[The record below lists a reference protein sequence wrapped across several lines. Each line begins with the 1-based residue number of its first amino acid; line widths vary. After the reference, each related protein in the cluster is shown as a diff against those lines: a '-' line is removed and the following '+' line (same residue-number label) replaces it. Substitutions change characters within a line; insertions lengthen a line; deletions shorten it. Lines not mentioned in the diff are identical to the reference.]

1 MDDILQK
8 FSTAISE
15 AGLNFPA
22 SSIIS
27 DGAIHRFKQI
37 GDKGE
42 PCWYVLHITS
52 NGLTYGAFGCF
63 KRNIKGTW
71 CAKDNN
77 KLSLEEKKRLDESYK
92 EIKKQIESEKKTY
105 YLKGVQ
111 NATEIWN
118 KASIASDNHKYLLKK
133 KVKNYGLRL
142 DVNGDLI
149 IPLLDN
155 KNNLHGLQFIKPDGA
170 KKFLSGTDKKGHYF
184 SIRGDTDKT
193 FIVEGYA
200 TAATVYEATGYTVII
215 AFDAY
220 NLLPVAQ
227 VISKKYPSS
236 QIIIASDNDAYSKHN
251 IGVEKATEAARS
263 INAKLAIPQFKSTE
277 TKPTDFND
285 LAQLESLAE
294 VKRQLDNADYVKNEE
309 EQKHKPTQAEKLL
322 NLVENIELFCDKQDV
337 AYASFEN
344 KGHRETWVIESSK
357 FQDWLSACYWKK
369 YNKVPNRSTLQDVLN
384 VISGRARFDNSCQ
397 NVYLRVANVGNAIY
411 IDLGNKNWEVIE
423 VTANGWNIIKNS
435 PVKFK
440 RTKNMLDL
448 PIPEKGADINGLWR
462 FLNIPKQSQKLIL
475 AFLLECFRSDT
486 PFIILVLHGLQG
498 SAKSITQTV
507 IRRLIDPSTCNLRSA
522 PKKSEDL
529 LITAANNWIVSLD
542 NISHLSASQQDELCS
557 ISTGGGYS
565 TRTLFTT
572 GDESVL
578 DIKRPVIMN
587 GIDNFV
593 TAQDS
598 IDRSIIIELP
608 IITDNSRK
616 TEAEIYKEFEQEYP
630 KLFGALLDALVATL
644 KELPNVKLASKPR
657 MADFAMLGTALERAQ
672 NWESG
677 LFLKEYEANRK
688 ENILAAMEHS
698 PVVLAIIE
706 FMQIR
711 QRYEGTYGE
720 LYKILSDYKS
730 AACGWPQSSRGLANQ
745 IKRHIYA
752 LKLVDLDI
760 KFGNRQKDGY
770 YIYIYKVENKVHQV
784 HQVHQPS
791 NSNGSGGELMGV
803 LRDSDVHKYTTS
815 TPHVHPVSYCKDR
828 ENVLG
833 VLGEYRNAYCLSN
846 KKEVAES

>member
-1 MDDILQK
+1 VIDILQK
-8 FSTAISE
+8 FSAAIGE
-15 AGLNFPA
+15 AGLNIPA

-27 DGAIHRFKQI
+27 DGVIYRFKQDS
-37 GDKGE
+37 DKGR
-42 PCWYVLHITS
+42 PCWYVLHILGADTA
-52 NGLTYGAFGCF
+52 YGAFGCH
-63 KRNIKGTW
+63 KRGIKGNY
-71 CAKDNN
+71 CSKDNKQLTSQEKATITDAN
-77 KLSLEEKKRLDESYK
+77 KQLQKK
-92 EIKKQIESEKKTY
+92 IEAERKAYHAKAA
-105 YLKGVQ
+105 K
-111 NATEIWN
+111 NAIGLWN
-118 KASIASDNHKYLLKK
+118 KASIADNDHPYLLKK
-133 KVKNYGLRL
+133 KVKNYGLKL
-142 DVNGDLI
+142 NSNGDLI

-155 KNNLHGLQFIKPDGA
+155 ENNIHGLQFITPDGT
-170 KKFLSGTDKKGHYF
+170 KKFLTGTNKKGHYYLIKG
-184 SIRGDTDKT
+184 STDK
-193 FIVEGYA
+193 IYIAEGYA
-200 TAATVYEATGYTVII
+200 TGASIHEATGFTTII
-215 AFDAY
+215 AFDAG
-220 NLLPVAQ
+220 NLLLVVQA
-227 VISKKYPSS
+227 IAKKYPSS

-251 IGVEKATEAARS
+251 IGLEKATEVARS
-263 INAKLAIPQFKSTE
+263 IKTKLAIPQFKSTE

-285 LAQLESLAE
+285 LMQLEGLVE
-294 VKRQLDNADYVKNEE
+294 VKRQLDNADYVKDDE
-309 EQKHKPTQAEKLL
+309 EQKHKSTQAEKLL
-322 NLVENIELFCDKQDV
+322 NLVENIELFCDKQGV

-344 KGHRETWVIESSK
+344 KGHRETWAIESSK

-369 YNKVPNRSTLQDVLN
+369 YNKVPNRSALQDVLN

-411 IDLGNKNWEVIE
+411 IDLVNENWEVIE

-507 IRRLIDPSTCNLRSA
+507 MRRLIDPSTCNLRSA

-608 IITDNSRK
+608 IITDNGRK
-616 TEAEIYKEFEQEYP
+616 TEAEIYEEFDQEYP

-657 MADFAMLGTALERAQ
+657 MADFAMLGSALEKAQ
-672 NWESG
+672 NWENRS
-677 LFLKEYEANRK
+677 FLNEYEVNRK
-688 ENILAAMEHS
+688 ENVLTAMEHS

-711 QRYEGTYGE
+711 QRYEGTYRE

-815 TPHVHPVSYCKDR
+815 TPYVHPVSYCKDR

-833 VLGEYRNAYCLSN
+833 VLGEHRNAYCLSN